1 MIRKIIL
8 ISFFSWASF
17 LNAQNRYVATT
28 SMGGDDTNA
37 GTITSPF
44 ATVNKA
50 LSVMSSGDTCIIRE
64 GHYNEQ
70 VLIDGKN
77 DIVIMPYMNEWVVF
91 DGTEAVQSNWT
102 IYSGNIYKTVLNK
115 HIWQLFVD
123 QKEMVM
129 ARWPNGNFLD
139 KSIYNWNSWASGIVD
154 SANGFPNGSYNGFE
168 LVDSTKKDLGSTGL
182 NLTGAIGI
190 MNVGSFK
197 TFNRE
202 IISHNPQDNFFSYN
216 TIPNN
221 TYRDKHHHFFVE
233 GKLELLDQAN
243 EWFYDTTSMTL
254 YLYPDNGQ
262 NPNGRSI
269 SGKVQDYAFTI
280 TNSTDVIIKN
290 IYFFATTFFAKSSD
304 NLLIEECHFS
314 FPNCSKRMLR
324 EYDVAPNVST
334 FGQPGSANEVHNSVI
349 RKCLFEYTD
358 GEALRIY
365 GDSNVIENCYMQ
377 YIDYSVS
384 ELPFLMV
391 GVYFS
396 GDANKFL
403 HNTVHDAAASA
414 FLAPGTT
421 PEFAYNDVW
430 STGALQSDGSVYQG
444 TSATVQNSLIHHNY
458 IHDTPKYALRFDA
471 PGGDP
476 GQAGQYGNM
485 HHNIAVRTNGIMVKG
500 NHHYICYNTTFSSNK
515 NGLIILDEDN
525 SNDSSFIYNNF
536 SEKMSAHRAHQ
547 IPIPG
552 ITSSNWNG
560 YDNPSVNFYNLMDTN
575 TYLPLSNSSIV
586 DAGVPISP
594 INHPQNGAAPDIGA
608 LELGVLPWQAGV
620 DWSPTFYPWIQGCT
634 DSTSCQYNPLA
645 NIDDGS
651 CGYANGDTIALTAC
665 DSLVWNGIN
674 YTSSGIYNQILT
686 NLSGCDSVV
695 TLDLGIISVD
705 TSVSYVIS
713 SSTLTALAPNA
724 TYQWLDCNN
733 NNTPVAGETN
743 QNFSPTSNGN
753 YAVEVTQNGCTA
765 ISNCY
770 QINNLMSVSLSALNP
785 IYCNGNTTD
794 VTAVASGG
802 TPPYSYSWSN
812 GFSGSNVTL
821 FAGNYSCLVTDAN
834 GFTVTDSISLSEPT
848 AMVVNYIIDTL
859 NNIEYQIQ
867 GGTSPYTVSIYDGIS
882 SNLINSAN
890 FASNYI
896 FQNIP
901 CGVQIYEASD
911 SNNCYQLC
919 NNMTNCELTVPVP
932 FSNSVNNN
940 SPTLTSD
947 VQGATYQWLD
957 CNNNNSPISG
967 ETNQS
972 YTAAVNGD
980 YAVEVTKFNCTNISP
995 CESVNN
1001 VGININNEI
1010 DYVLYP
1016 NPNDG
1021 SFTLERSSGNDQAD
1035 IIIYDLSGKEVY
1047 SDTWKSGRKKNIECN
1062 LSSGYYHMHIIIS
1075 NKVDEVREIII
1086 H

>member
-1 MIRKIIL
+1 
-8 ISFFSWASF
+8 
-17 LNAQNRYVATT
+17 
-28 SMGGDDTNA
+28 
-37 GTITSPF
+37 
-44 ATVNKA
+44 
-50 LSVMSSGDTCIIRE
+50 
-64 GHYNEQ
+64 
-70 VLIDGKN
+70 
-77 DIVIMPYMNEWVVF
+77 
-91 DGTEAVQSNWT
+91 
-102 IYSGNIYKTVLNK
+102 
-115 HIWQLFVD
+115 
-123 QKEMVM
+123 
-129 ARWPNGNFLD
+129 
-139 KSIYNWNSWASGIVD
+139 
-154 SANGFPNGSYNGFE
+154 
-168 LVDSTKKDLGSTGL
+168 
-182 NLTGAIGI
+182 
-190 MNVGSFK
+190 
-197 TFNRE
+197 
-202 IISHNPQDNFFSYN
+202 
-216 TIPNN
+216 
-221 TYRDKHHHFFVE
+221 
-233 GKLELLDQAN
+233 
-243 EWFYDTTSMTL
+243 
-254 YLYPDNGQ
+254 
-262 NPNGRSI
+262 
-269 SGKVQDYAFTI
+269 
-280 TNSTDVIIKN
+280 
-290 IYFFATTFFAKSSD
+290 
-304 NLLIEECHFS
+304 
-314 FPNCSKRMLR
+314 
-324 EYDVAPNVST
+324 
-334 FGQPGSANEVHNSVI
+334 
-349 RKCLFEYTD
+349 
-358 GEALRIY
+358 
-365 GDSNVIENCYMQ
+365 
-377 YIDYSVS
+377 
-384 ELPFLMV
+384 
-391 GVYFS
+391 
-396 GDANKFL
+396 
-403 HNTVHDAAASA
+403 
-414 FLAPGTT
+414 
-421 PEFAYNDVW
+421 
-430 STGALQSDGSVYQG
+430 
-444 TSATVQNSLIHHNY
+444 
-458 IHDTPKYALRFDA
+458 
-471 PGGDP
+471 
-476 GQAGQYGNM
+476 M

-552 ITSSNWNG
+552 IISSNWNG

-651 CGYANGDTIALTAC
+651 CGYANSDTIALTAC

-812 GFSGSNVTL
+812 AFSGSNVTL
-821 FAGNYSCLVTDAN
+821 FAGTYSCLVTDAN
-834 GFTVTDSISLSEPT
+834 GFTVTDSISLSEPPP
-848 AMVVNYIIDTL
+848 MVVNYIIDTL
-859 NNIEYQIQ
+859 NNVEYQIQ

-919 NNMTNCELTVPVP
+919 NNVTNCELTLPVP

-1021 SFTLERSSGNDQAD
+1021 SFTLERSSGNDQAE

>member
-1 MIRKIIL
+1 
-8 ISFFSWASF
+8 
-17 LNAQNRYVATT
+17 
-28 SMGGDDTNA
+28 
-37 GTITSPF
+37 
-44 ATVNKA
+44 
-50 LSVMSSGDTCIIRE
+50 
-64 GHYNEQ
+64 
-70 VLIDGKN
+70 
-77 DIVIMPYMNEWVVF
+77 
-91 DGTEAVQSNWT
+91 
-102 IYSGNIYKTVLNK
+102 
-115 HIWQLFVD
+115 
-123 QKEMVM
+123 
-129 ARWPNGNFLD
+129 
-139 KSIYNWNSWASGIVD
+139 
-154 SANGFPNGSYNGFE
+154 
-168 LVDSTKKDLGSTGL
+168 
-182 NLTGAIGI
+182 
-190 MNVGSFK
+190 
-197 TFNRE
+197 
-202 IISHNPQDNFFSYN
+202 
-216 TIPNN
+216 
-221 TYRDKHHHFFVE
+221 
-233 GKLELLDQAN
+233 
-243 EWFYDTTSMTL
+243 
-254 YLYPDNGQ
+254 
-262 NPNGRSI
+262 
-269 SGKVQDYAFTI
+269 
-280 TNSTDVIIKN
+280 
-290 IYFFATTFFAKSSD
+290 
-304 NLLIEECHFS
+304 
-314 FPNCSKRMLR
+314 
-324 EYDVAPNVST
+324 
-334 FGQPGSANEVHNSVI
+334 
-349 RKCLFEYTD
+349 
-358 GEALRIY
+358 
-365 GDSNVIENCYMQ
+365 
-377 YIDYSVS
+377 
-384 ELPFLMV
+384 
-391 GVYFS
+391 
-396 GDANKFL
+396 
-403 HNTVHDAAASA
+403 
-414 FLAPGTT
+414 
-421 PEFAYNDVW
+421 
-430 STGALQSDGSVYQG
+430 
-444 TSATVQNSLIHHNY
+444 
-458 IHDTPKYALRFDA
+458 
-471 PGGDP
+471 
-476 GQAGQYGNM
+476 
-485 HHNIAVRTNGIMVKG
+485 MVKG

-620 DWSPTFYPWIQGCT
+620 DWGPTFYPWIQGCT

-651 CGYANGDTIALTAC
+651 CGYANSYTIALTAC

-674 YTSSGIYNQILT
+674 YTSSGIYNQTLT

-812 GFSGSNVTL
+812 GFSGSNVAL

-834 GFTVTDSISLSEPT
+834 GFTVTDSVSLSEPT

-859 NNIEYQIQ
+859 NNVEYQIQ

-1021 SFTLERSSGNDQAD
+1021 SFTLERSSGNDQAE

>member
-1 MIRKIIL
+1 
-8 ISFFSWASF
+8 
-17 LNAQNRYVATT
+17 
-28 SMGGDDTNA
+28 
-37 GTITSPF
+37 
-44 ATVNKA
+44 
-50 LSVMSSGDTCIIRE
+50 
-64 GHYNEQ
+64 
-70 VLIDGKN
+70 
-77 DIVIMPYMNEWVVF
+77 
-91 DGTEAVQSNWT
+91 
-102 IYSGNIYKTVLNK
+102 
-115 HIWQLFVD
+115 
-123 QKEMVM
+123 
-129 ARWPNGNFLD
+129 
-139 KSIYNWNSWASGIVD
+139 
-154 SANGFPNGSYNGFE
+154 
-168 LVDSTKKDLGSTGL
+168 
-182 NLTGAIGI
+182 
-190 MNVGSFK
+190 
-197 TFNRE
+197 
-202 IISHNPQDNFFSYN
+202 
-216 TIPNN
+216 
-221 TYRDKHHHFFVE
+221 
-233 GKLELLDQAN
+233 
-243 EWFYDTTSMTL
+243 
-254 YLYPDNGQ
+254 
-262 NPNGRSI
+262 
-269 SGKVQDYAFTI
+269 
-280 TNSTDVIIKN
+280 
-290 IYFFATTFFAKSSD
+290 
-304 NLLIEECHFS
+304 
-314 FPNCSKRMLR
+314 
-324 EYDVAPNVST
+324 
-334 FGQPGSANEVHNSVI
+334 
-349 RKCLFEYTD
+349 
-358 GEALRIY
+358 
-365 GDSNVIENCYMQ
+365 
-377 YIDYSVS
+377 
-384 ELPFLMV
+384 
-391 GVYFS
+391 
-396 GDANKFL
+396 
-403 HNTVHDAAASA
+403 
-414 FLAPGTT
+414 
-421 PEFAYNDVW
+421 
-430 STGALQSDGSVYQG
+430 
-444 TSATVQNSLIHHNY
+444 
-458 IHDTPKYALRFDA
+458 
-471 PGGDP
+471 
-476 GQAGQYGNM
+476 M

-651 CGYANGDTIALTAC
+651 CGYANSYTIALTAC

-674 YTSSGIYNQILT
+674 YTSSGIYNQTLT

-859 NNIEYQIQ
+859 NNVEYQIQ

-980 YAVEVTKFNCTNISP
+980 YAVEVTKYNCTNISP

-1021 SFTLERSSGNDQAD
+1021 SFTLERSSGNDQAE

>member
-1 MIRKIIL
+1 
-8 ISFFSWASF
+8 
-17 LNAQNRYVATT
+17 
-28 SMGGDDTNA
+28 
-37 GTITSPF
+37 
-44 ATVNKA
+44 
-50 LSVMSSGDTCIIRE
+50 
-64 GHYNEQ
+64 
-70 VLIDGKN
+70 
-77 DIVIMPYMNEWVVF
+77 
-91 DGTEAVQSNWT
+91 
-102 IYSGNIYKTVLNK
+102 
-115 HIWQLFVD
+115 
-123 QKEMVM
+123 
-129 ARWPNGNFLD
+129 
-139 KSIYNWNSWASGIVD
+139 
-154 SANGFPNGSYNGFE
+154 
-168 LVDSTKKDLGSTGL
+168 
-182 NLTGAIGI
+182 
-190 MNVGSFK
+190 
-197 TFNRE
+197 
-202 IISHNPQDNFFSYN
+202 
-216 TIPNN
+216 
-221 TYRDKHHHFFVE
+221 
-233 GKLELLDQAN
+233 
-243 EWFYDTTSMTL
+243 
-254 YLYPDNGQ
+254 
-262 NPNGRSI
+262 
-269 SGKVQDYAFTI
+269 
-280 TNSTDVIIKN
+280 
-290 IYFFATTFFAKSSD
+290 
-304 NLLIEECHFS
+304 
-314 FPNCSKRMLR
+314 
-324 EYDVAPNVST
+324 
-334 FGQPGSANEVHNSVI
+334 
-349 RKCLFEYTD
+349 
-358 GEALRIY
+358 
-365 GDSNVIENCYMQ
+365 
-377 YIDYSVS
+377 
-384 ELPFLMV
+384 
-391 GVYFS
+391 
-396 GDANKFL
+396 
-403 HNTVHDAAASA
+403 
-414 FLAPGTT
+414 
-421 PEFAYNDVW
+421 
-430 STGALQSDGSVYQG
+430 
-444 TSATVQNSLIHHNY
+444 
-458 IHDTPKYALRFDA
+458 
-471 PGGDP
+471 
-476 GQAGQYGNM
+476 
-485 HHNIAVRTNGIMVKG
+485 
-500 NHHYICYNTTFSSNK
+500 
-515 NGLIILDEDN
+515 
-525 SNDSSFIYNNF
+525 
-536 SEKMSAHRAHQ
+536 MSAHRAHQ

-651 CGYANGDTIALTAC
+651 CGYANSYTIALTAC

-674 YTSSGIYNQILT
+674 YTSSGIYNQTLT

-733 NNTPVAGETN
+733 NNTPIAGETN

-785 IYCNGNTTD
+785 IYCNGNPTD

-859 NNIEYQIQ
+859 NNVEYQIQ

-932 FSNSVNNN
+932 FSKSVNNN

-1021 SFTLERSSGNDQAD
+1021 SFTLERSSGNDQAE

>member
-1 MIRKIIL
+1 
-8 ISFFSWASF
+8 
-17 LNAQNRYVATT
+17 
-28 SMGGDDTNA
+28 
-37 GTITSPF
+37 
-44 ATVNKA
+44 
-50 LSVMSSGDTCIIRE
+50 
-64 GHYNEQ
+64 
-70 VLIDGKN
+70 
-77 DIVIMPYMNEWVVF
+77 
-91 DGTEAVQSNWT
+91 
-102 IYSGNIYKTVLNK
+102 
-115 HIWQLFVD
+115 
-123 QKEMVM
+123 
-129 ARWPNGNFLD
+129 
-139 KSIYNWNSWASGIVD
+139 
-154 SANGFPNGSYNGFE
+154 
-168 LVDSTKKDLGSTGL
+168 
-182 NLTGAIGI
+182 
-190 MNVGSFK
+190 
-197 TFNRE
+197 
-202 IISHNPQDNFFSYN
+202 
-216 TIPNN
+216 
-221 TYRDKHHHFFVE
+221 
-233 GKLELLDQAN
+233 
-243 EWFYDTTSMTL
+243 
-254 YLYPDNGQ
+254 
-262 NPNGRSI
+262 
-269 SGKVQDYAFTI
+269 
-280 TNSTDVIIKN
+280 
-290 IYFFATTFFAKSSD
+290 
-304 NLLIEECHFS
+304 
-314 FPNCSKRMLR
+314 
-324 EYDVAPNVST
+324 
-334 FGQPGSANEVHNSVI
+334 
-349 RKCLFEYTD
+349 
-358 GEALRIY
+358 
-365 GDSNVIENCYMQ
+365 
-377 YIDYSVS
+377 
-384 ELPFLMV
+384 
-391 GVYFS
+391 
-396 GDANKFL
+396 
-403 HNTVHDAAASA
+403 
-414 FLAPGTT
+414 
-421 PEFAYNDVW
+421 
-430 STGALQSDGSVYQG
+430 
-444 TSATVQNSLIHHNY
+444 
-458 IHDTPKYALRFDA
+458 
-471 PGGDP
+471 
-476 GQAGQYGNM
+476 M

-651 CGYANGDTIALTAC
+651 CGYANSDTIALTAC

-713 SSTLTALAPNA
+713 SSTLTALALNA

-812 GFSGSNVTL
+812 GFSGSNVAL

-834 GFTVTDSISLSEPT
+834 GFTVTDSVSLSEPT

-859 NNIEYQIQ
+859 NNVEYQIQ

-980 YAVEVTKFNCTNISP
+980 YAVEVTKYNCTNISP

-1001 VGININNEI
+1001 VGININNEL

-1021 SFTLERSSGNDQAD
+1021 SFTLERSSSNDQAE

-1047 SDTWKSGRKKNIECN
+1047 SDTWKSGDKKNIECN
-1062 LSSGYYHMHIIIS
+1062 LSSGYYHIHMINAIKEVAVKKMIIQ
-1075 NKVDEVREIII
+1075 
-1086 H
+1086 

>member
-1 MIRKIIL
+1 
-8 ISFFSWASF
+8 
-17 LNAQNRYVATT
+17 
-28 SMGGDDTNA
+28 
-37 GTITSPF
+37 
-44 ATVNKA
+44 
-50 LSVMSSGDTCIIRE
+50 
-64 GHYNEQ
+64 
-70 VLIDGKN
+70 
-77 DIVIMPYMNEWVVF
+77 
-91 DGTEAVQSNWT
+91 
-102 IYSGNIYKTVLNK
+102 
-115 HIWQLFVD
+115 
-123 QKEMVM
+123 
-129 ARWPNGNFLD
+129 
-139 KSIYNWNSWASGIVD
+139 
-154 SANGFPNGSYNGFE
+154 
-168 LVDSTKKDLGSTGL
+168 
-182 NLTGAIGI
+182 
-190 MNVGSFK
+190 
-197 TFNRE
+197 
-202 IISHNPQDNFFSYN
+202 
-216 TIPNN
+216 
-221 TYRDKHHHFFVE
+221 
-233 GKLELLDQAN
+233 
-243 EWFYDTTSMTL
+243 
-254 YLYPDNGQ
+254 
-262 NPNGRSI
+262 
-269 SGKVQDYAFTI
+269 
-280 TNSTDVIIKN
+280 
-290 IYFFATTFFAKSSD
+290 
-304 NLLIEECHFS
+304 
-314 FPNCSKRMLR
+314 
-324 EYDVAPNVST
+324 
-334 FGQPGSANEVHNSVI
+334 
-349 RKCLFEYTD
+349 
-358 GEALRIY
+358 
-365 GDSNVIENCYMQ
+365 
-377 YIDYSVS
+377 
-384 ELPFLMV
+384 
-391 GVYFS
+391 
-396 GDANKFL
+396 
-403 HNTVHDAAASA
+403 
-414 FLAPGTT
+414 
-421 PEFAYNDVW
+421 
-430 STGALQSDGSVYQG
+430 
-444 TSATVQNSLIHHNY
+444 
-458 IHDTPKYALRFDA
+458 
-471 PGGDP
+471 
-476 GQAGQYGNM
+476 M

-620 DWSPTFYPWIQGCT
+620 DWSPTFYPWIQGCK

-651 CGYANGDTIALTAC
+651 CGYANSYTIALTAC

-674 YTSSGIYNQILT
+674 YTSSGIYNQTLT

-733 NNTPVAGETN
+733 NNTPIAGETN

-859 NNIEYQIQ
+859 NNVEYQIQ

-980 YAVEVTKFNCTNISP
+980 YAVEVTKYNCTNISP

-1021 SFTLERSSGNDQAD
+1021 SFTLERSSGNDQAE

>member
-28 SMGGDDTNA
+28 SMGGDDTNT

-64 GHYNEQ
+64 GHYGEE

-233 GKLELLDQAN
+233 GKLELLDQPN

-262 NPNGRSI
+262 NPNGRII

-334 FGQPGSANEVHNSVI
+334 LGQPGSANEVHNSVI

-358 GEALRIY
+358 GEALRVY
-365 GDSNVIENCYMQ
+365 GDSNMIENCYMQ

-651 CGYANGDTIALTAC
+651 CGYANSYTIALTAC

-674 YTSSGIYNQILT
+674 YTSSGIYNQTLT

-812 GFSGSNVTL
+812 AFSGSNVTL
-821 FAGNYSCLVTDAN
+821 FAGTYSCLVTDAN

-848 AMVVNYIIDTL
+848 AVVVNYIIDTL
-859 NNIEYQIQ
+859 NNVEYQIQ

-1021 SFTLERSSGNDQAD
+1021 SFTLERSSGNDQAE

>member
-1 MIRKIIL
+1 M
-8 ISFFSWASF
+8 
-17 LNAQNRYVATT
+17 
-28 SMGGDDTNA
+28 
-37 GTITSPF
+37 
-44 ATVNKA
+44 
-50 LSVMSSGDTCIIRE
+50 
-64 GHYNEQ
+64 
-70 VLIDGKN
+70 
-77 DIVIMPYMNEWVVF
+77 
-91 DGTEAVQSNWT
+91 
-102 IYSGNIYKTVLNK
+102 
-115 HIWQLFVD
+115 
-123 QKEMVM
+123 
-129 ARWPNGNFLD
+129 
-139 KSIYNWNSWASGIVD
+139 
-154 SANGFPNGSYNGFE
+154 
-168 LVDSTKKDLGSTGL
+168 
-182 NLTGAIGI
+182 
-190 MNVGSFK
+190 
-197 TFNRE
+197 
-202 IISHNPQDNFFSYN
+202 
-216 TIPNN
+216 
-221 TYRDKHHHFFVE
+221 
-233 GKLELLDQAN
+233 
-243 EWFYDTTSMTL
+243 
-254 YLYPDNGQ
+254 
-262 NPNGRSI
+262 
-269 SGKVQDYAFTI
+269 
-280 TNSTDVIIKN
+280 
-290 IYFFATTFFAKSSD
+290 
-304 NLLIEECHFS
+304 
-314 FPNCSKRMLR
+314 
-324 EYDVAPNVST
+324 
-334 FGQPGSANEVHNSVI
+334 
-349 RKCLFEYTD
+349 
-358 GEALRIY
+358 
-365 GDSNVIENCYMQ
+365 
-377 YIDYSVS
+377 
-384 ELPFLMV
+384 
-391 GVYFS
+391 
-396 GDANKFL
+396 
-403 HNTVHDAAASA
+403 
-414 FLAPGTT
+414 
-421 PEFAYNDVW
+421 
-430 STGALQSDGSVYQG
+430 
-444 TSATVQNSLIHHNY
+444 
-458 IHDTPKYALRFDA
+458 
-471 PGGDP
+471 
-476 GQAGQYGNM
+476 
-485 HHNIAVRTNGIMVKG
+485 
-500 NHHYICYNTTFSSNK
+500 
-515 NGLIILDEDN
+515 
-525 SNDSSFIYNNF
+525 
-536 SEKMSAHRAHQ
+536 
-547 IPIPG
+547 
-552 ITSSNWNG
+552 
-560 YDNPSVNFYNLMDTN
+560 
-575 TYLPLSNSSIV
+575 
-586 DAGVPISP
+586 
-594 INHPQNGAAPDIGA
+594 
-608 LELGVLPWQAGV
+608 
-620 DWSPTFYPWIQGCT
+620 
-634 DSTSCQYNPLA
+634 A

-686 NLSGCDSVV
+686 NLSGCDSLV

-859 NNIEYQIQ
+859 NNVEYQIQ

-919 NNMTNCELTVPVP
+919 NNVTNCELTVPVP

-1021 SFTLERSSGNDQAD
+1021 SFTLERSSGNDQTE

>member
-1 MIRKIIL
+1 
-8 ISFFSWASF
+8 
-17 LNAQNRYVATT
+17 
-28 SMGGDDTNA
+28 
-37 GTITSPF
+37 
-44 ATVNKA
+44 
-50 LSVMSSGDTCIIRE
+50 
-64 GHYNEQ
+64 
-70 VLIDGKN
+70 
-77 DIVIMPYMNEWVVF
+77 
-91 DGTEAVQSNWT
+91 
-102 IYSGNIYKTVLNK
+102 
-115 HIWQLFVD
+115 
-123 QKEMVM
+123 
-129 ARWPNGNFLD
+129 
-139 KSIYNWNSWASGIVD
+139 
-154 SANGFPNGSYNGFE
+154 
-168 LVDSTKKDLGSTGL
+168 
-182 NLTGAIGI
+182 
-190 MNVGSFK
+190 
-197 TFNRE
+197 
-202 IISHNPQDNFFSYN
+202 
-216 TIPNN
+216 
-221 TYRDKHHHFFVE
+221 
-233 GKLELLDQAN
+233 
-243 EWFYDTTSMTL
+243 
-254 YLYPDNGQ
+254 
-262 NPNGRSI
+262 
-269 SGKVQDYAFTI
+269 
-280 TNSTDVIIKN
+280 
-290 IYFFATTFFAKSSD
+290 
-304 NLLIEECHFS
+304 
-314 FPNCSKRMLR
+314 
-324 EYDVAPNVST
+324 
-334 FGQPGSANEVHNSVI
+334 
-349 RKCLFEYTD
+349 
-358 GEALRIY
+358 
-365 GDSNVIENCYMQ
+365 
-377 YIDYSVS
+377 
-384 ELPFLMV
+384 
-391 GVYFS
+391 
-396 GDANKFL
+396 
-403 HNTVHDAAASA
+403 
-414 FLAPGTT
+414 
-421 PEFAYNDVW
+421 
-430 STGALQSDGSVYQG
+430 
-444 TSATVQNSLIHHNY
+444 
-458 IHDTPKYALRFDA
+458 
-471 PGGDP
+471 
-476 GQAGQYGNM
+476 
-485 HHNIAVRTNGIMVKG
+485 
-500 NHHYICYNTTFSSNK
+500 
-515 NGLIILDEDN
+515 
-525 SNDSSFIYNNF
+525 
-536 SEKMSAHRAHQ
+536 
-547 IPIPG
+547 
-552 ITSSNWNG
+552 
-560 YDNPSVNFYNLMDTN
+560 MDTN

-651 CGYANGDTIALTAC
+651 CGYANSDTIALTDC

-674 YTSSGIYNQILT
+674 YTSSGIYNQTLT

-733 NNTPVAGETN
+733 NNTPIAGETN

-785 IYCNGNTTD
+785 IYCSGNTTD
-794 VTAVASGG
+794 VNAVASGG

-834 GFTVTDSISLSEPT
+834 GFTVTDSISLSEPPP
-848 AMVVNYIIDTL
+848 MVVNYIIDTL
-859 NNIEYQIQ
+859 NNVEYQIQ

-1021 SFTLERSSGNDQAD
+1021 SFTLERSSGNDQAE

-1075 NKVDEVREIII
+1075 NKVDEVREIVI